1 MINLEDIAAPRAR
14 ANYVGWPD
22 IDDQLERSRRAGALA
37 NGWLITGGEGAGKAT
52 LAFRLARALLAT
64 DAESIPG
71 PLGVDPHSRTFSL
84 VASGGHPDL
93 FVAQREYDEKKDR
106 HAAEIKVDTIRDLT
120 WFLSHTPSMGGWRV
134 AIIDTADDLNRNAA
148 NALLK
153 VLEEPPQRTA
163 IFMLSAAP
171 GRLLATIRSRCRRIE
186 LRPVTDELV
195 AGFLA
200 DEGAAQAEEA
210 QRIAAAANGRPGYA
224 LSLALGDGAS
234 AIDAV
239 DAFLN
244 AAFSGGDVAPIAQSM
259 SPRSADSL
267 WALFRQMLLDRLAG
281 VLIARAEEG
290 EGSTTS
296 EMIDARAR
304 ISTLFAR
311 GEAVNLDRFQMVL
324 AAGRELRALRITR

>member
-1 MINLEDIAAPRAR
+1 MEDITSPRVRANFIGWPEIIDQVERAR
-14 ANYVGWPD
+14 
-22 IDDQLERSRRAGALA
+22 RTGALA

-52 LAFRLARALLAT
+52 FAFRLARALLAT
-64 DAESIPG
+64 DTERTQD

-106 HAAEIKVDTIRDLT
+106 YAAEIKVDTIRELT
-120 WFLSHTPSMGGWRV
+120 SFLNHTPSMGGWRV

-153 VLEEPPQRTA
+153 VLEEPPRRTA
-163 IFMLSAAP
+163 IFVLSAAP

-186 LRPVTDELV
+186 LRPVTDQEV

-200 DEGAAQAEEA
+200 SENAAHDEEA
-210 QRIAAAANGRPGYA
+210 QRIAAAAKGRPGYA
-224 LSLALGDGAS
+224 LTLALGDGAA

-239 DAFLN
+239 EAFIN
-244 AAFSGGDVAPIAQSM
+244 AAFSGGDVATIAHSM
-259 SPRSADSL
+259 SARNADSL
-267 WALFRQMLLDRLAG
+267 WALFRQMLLDRLASG
-281 VLIARAEEG
+281 VIARAEKG
-290 EGSTTS
+290 EGRAPSA
-296 EMIDARAR
+296 MIDACER

-324 AAGRELRALRITR
+324 AAGRELRASRATG